1 MLLYRR
7 LIRRMRPRIWS
18 LKGSVR
24 KVGAVASGMAS
35 GAVAVCIGTPFDVA
49 LVRMQSDSMLPMEQR
64 KKYKNVFDALI
75 RMTKEVM
82 HNI

>member
-1 MLLYRR
+1 MLLFRR

-35 GAVAVCIGTPFDVA
+35 EGREGRR
-49 LVRMQSDSMLPMEQR
+49 LKMR
-64 KKYKNVFDALI
+64 KTARKW
-75 RMTKEVM
+75 REGRGVM
-82 HNI
+82 GGGRP